1 MFLLV
6 PDFVRDSID
15 SIDNM
20 DSIDN
25 IDSIDNV
32 FLLDRCECSVW

>member
-20 DSIDN
+20 DSIDS